1 MPSLIIQHM
10 SPRPPNVEPAP
21 PAARETTIST
31 VVAATS
37 VALVALALYWSW
49 PESTIREPTLARSE
63 YAKYGIRIE
72 PSDGTVSR
80 ITVTQGWAG
89 VGPGLNF
96 NIGFDGDPGAKLT
109 VQTTPEI
116 KTGLADCRY
125 FGTNFD
131 DPVMWTQTADPPL
144 SSVTWFAD
152 RGNELNCTFKTD
164 LTKIDSGPVRRY
176 FVPATSVSWEAK
188 SLGSAQICMEREPD
202 TRGYQE
208 TWDRNPATPAWDGRH
223 CISAADYE
231 NDPNTRSFVDVESGK
246 KHFSYSLATYEGEA
260 TSRSGLENRELRIWL
275 SGALLGVGASSILV
289 LFEALVRRSSM
300 WALTRRRTLRALAWL
315 RAQREQ

>member
-1 MPSLIIQHM
+1 M
-10 SPRPPNVEPAP
+10 SPRHPNSEPDS
-21 PAARETTIST
+21 PAVRETTIST
-31 VVAATS
+31 VVAAAS
-37 VALVALALYWSW
+37 VALVSVGLYWSW

-63 YAKYGIRIE
+63 YAKYGINVE
-72 PSDGTVSR
+72 PSGGAVSR
-80 ITVTQGWAG
+80 IAVTQGWTG
-89 VGPGLNF
+89 VGSTGLNF
-96 NIGFDGDPGAKLT
+96 NIGFDGDPRAKLT

-116 KTGLADCRY
+116 QTGLADCRY

-131 DPVMWTQTADPPL
+131 DKVMWTQTTGPTF

-152 RGNELNCTFKTD
+152 RGNELNCTFKAD

-176 FVPATSVSWEAK
+176 FAPAMSVSWEAK
-188 SLGSAQICMEREPD
+188 SLGAAQICLEREPD

-223 CISAADYE
+223 CIKAADYE
-231 NDPNTRSFVDVESGK
+231 NDPNTASFVDIESGK
-246 KHFSYSLATYEGEA
+246 RRFSHSLATYEGEA

-289 LFEALVRRSSM
+289 LFEALVRRTSM
-300 WALTRRRTLRALAWL
+300 WALTRRRTLRVVAWL
-315 RAQREQ
+315 RAKREQ